1 LITSSALV
9 PLIIAIIEPALPFA
23 FLFVITVYNSPCD
36 SATSSIDILFPM
48 FSGKINQVLA

>member
-48 FSGKINQVLA
+48 FSGKTNQV